1 MTYAGS
7 CGCSRVVREVRLCT
21 RGMALAGHGTRGLR
35 DREGAA
41 LGGEGGEPLVKK
53 ALPGR
58 RDTGEERLADE
69 VVAKTK
75 TEPLD
80 AQDSPLAEPLEL
92 LGQLGCI
99 GAE

>member
-1 MTYAGS
+1 
-7 CGCSRVVREVRLCT
+7 
-21 RGMALAGHGTRGLR
+21 
-35 DREGAA
+35 
-41 LGGEGGEPLVKK
+41 VKK

-80 AQDSPLAEPLEL
+80 AQDSLLAEALEL
-92 LGQLGCI
+92 LGQLGRI